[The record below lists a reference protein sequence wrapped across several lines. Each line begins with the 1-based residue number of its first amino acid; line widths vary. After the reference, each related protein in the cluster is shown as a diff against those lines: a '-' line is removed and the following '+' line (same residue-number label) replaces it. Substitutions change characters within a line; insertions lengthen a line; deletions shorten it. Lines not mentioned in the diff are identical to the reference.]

1 MISQEKKFEY
11 WNHFTDEA
19 QKSFRPKKITDIRLK
34 QIKSIVFNDDS
45 LWEKVL
51 SRYYA
56 IDKTPAELRETS
68 PPDYELAR
76 SNFWALIRE
85 NISRSINKSS
95 PRLEKFD

>member
-11 WNHFTDEA
+11 WNHFTDER

-51 SRYYA
+51 SRYHA
-56 IDKTPAELRETS
+56 LDKTPAELREMS

-85 NISRSINKSS
+85 KISRSINKIS
-95 PRLEKFD
+95 PATRKI